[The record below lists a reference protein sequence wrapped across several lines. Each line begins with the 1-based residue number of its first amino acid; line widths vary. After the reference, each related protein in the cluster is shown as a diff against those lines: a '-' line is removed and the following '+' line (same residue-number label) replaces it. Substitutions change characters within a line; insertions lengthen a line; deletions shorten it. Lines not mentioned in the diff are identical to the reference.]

1 MLNLYR
7 AELLKI
13 VGNRWVTG
21 FTLWIFPV
29 GALGAVL
36 FVALLA
42 LAVDDFAAQFF
53 REPPLWTSAMIS
65 AWNFPT
71 NILGQMFLMGLTA
84 VTFAGEYQWGTWKN
98 IIPRR
103 RRTALILIKF
113 LALGTLVLF
122 TFVLMSLI
130 LGLGYGLIAQIGGVP
145 YGPAITRTTL
155 AEFARDYSFQA
166 FVTFLTVLITAIY
179 AAFAAMLTRSILG
192 GVMVGL
198 GIVVVEPISTFLLA
212 PVAFHFDWTFLLT
225 IMRLTPTY
233 NINNVTSWVTQ
244 NMPNPTIAFY
254 YEAQGLP
261 PPADS
266 LGFSLLVLTGW
277 VVLGIG
283 LILWLFQRQDINS

>member
-21 FTLWIFPV
+21 FTLWLFPV

-36 FVALLA
+36 LLA
-42 LAVDDFAAQFF
+42 FLSLVVDDFAAQFF
-53 REPPLWTSAMIS
+53 REPPLWTNTMIS
-65 AWNFPT
+65 VWNFPT
-71 NILGQMFLMGLTA
+71 NILGQMFLIGLTA

-98 IIPRR
+98 TIPRCR
-103 RRTALILIKF
+103 RAALILVKF
-113 LALGTLVLF
+113 LALGALVLF
-122 TFVLMSLI
+122 AFVLMSLI
-130 LGLGYGLIAQIGGVP
+130 LGLGYGLIAKVGGVSF
-145 YGPAITRTTL
+145 GPAITQKTL
-155 AEFARDYSFQA
+155 ADFARDYGFQA
-166 FVTFLTVLITAIY
+166 FVSFLTVLITAIY

-198 GIVVVEPISTFLLA
+198 GIVVVEPILSFLLA
-212 PVAFHFDWTFLLT
+212 PLALNYDWAFLLT
-225 IMRLTPTY
+225 FMRLTPTY
-233 NINNVTSWVTQ
+233 NIGNVTSWVVEGKSNIIT
-244 NMPNPTIAFY
+244 ASF
-254 YEAQGLP
+254 YEAQGLT

-266 LGFSLLVLTGW
+266 LGFSLLALTAW